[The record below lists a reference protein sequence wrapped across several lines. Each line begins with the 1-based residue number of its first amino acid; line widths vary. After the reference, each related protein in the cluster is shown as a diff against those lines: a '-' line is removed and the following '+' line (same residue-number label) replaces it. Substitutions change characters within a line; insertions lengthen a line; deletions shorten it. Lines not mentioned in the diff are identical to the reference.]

1 MTFDPRSN
9 PRRIDQALH
18 EWASEHS
25 LTVTVLEHWD
35 VIAKRVAVVDS
46 AGDVYEIY
54 AGRATTESDSS
65 SKQLQ
70 EDQAVVG
77 ASLVKRGSS
86 KHLAFHRE
94 RAKFHF
100 ECQASA
106 FELHLALNE
115 ALGAI
120 QDWVA
125 RAGHTMAHPDKTG
138 ILKAGGDA

>member
-1 MTFDPRSN
+1 MTLDPRSN
-9 PRRIDQALH
+9 LPEIDRALY
-18 EWASEHS
+18 EWASGHG
-25 LTVTVLEHWD
+25 LAVTVLDHWD
-35 VIAKRVAVVDS
+35 AVAKRVAVVDS

-54 AGRATTESDSS
+54 AGRATTESDNS

-94 RAKFHF
+94 RAKFHV
-100 ECQASA
+100 ERRASV
-106 FELHLALNE
+106 FELHIALNE

-138 ILKAGGDA
+138 ILKAGRDA